1 MGGRFMRITFVI
13 LLPLSLLRAAE
24 EPFDYFRNSW
34 NVIGLKDY
42 RNGTRITPANELLLP
57 NKAKVTIRFGRDL
70 TPLSR
75 EQTKTL
81 LDGWLP
87 IILLTARDGDVRYD
101 FTLWA
106 TPLPSAKDWQKAF
119 DWPTEG
125 ENFMNWI
132 VAKATNTGAAP
143 AGAKLTIDERKPH
156 SITWPLAPGQS
167 ADAIVCVP
175 FVPSVPS
182 VPSPSPT
189 KEDAK
194 LWLDRTAEFWRGL
207 ILKAARITV
216 PCKKATEALLAAHV
230 CQLIANDHGELHG
243 GEGFYD
249 EFYIR
254 DGGYQIMELEEAG
267 LADAAAKA
275 VAVYLKRQRA
285 DGRFESQSN
294 QFDAN
299 GQALWVLWQYHKITG
314 DREWLE
320 KAYPQMRKA
329 VDWMMKARRQAPA
342 DSPFAGVLPAAP
354 ADGENLWDGKHH
366 IPGYDF
372 WNLRGLLCTADAARI
387 LGKAAEADELLAEA
401 KL

>member
-1 MGGRFMRITFVI
+1 MRC
-13 LLPLSLLRAAE
+13 LLVVACGLSHALAPGAE
-24 EPFDYFRNSW
+24 EPFDYFVNSW

-42 RNGTRITPANELLLP
+42 RDGTRITPANELLLA

-106 TPLPSAKDWQKAF
+106 TPLPSVKDWQKAY

-125 ENFMNWI
+125 ENFLNWI
-132 VAKATNTGAAP
+132 QVKATNTGP
-143 AGAKLTIDERKPH
+143 AQAEAKLKIDERAPH
-156 SITWPLAPGQS
+156 SFTWPLAPGQT
-167 ADAIVCVP
+167 AEAVLRIPFAPVP
-175 FVPSVPS
+175 D
-182 VPSPSPT
+182 SPAFD
-189 KEDAK
+189 KEVAK
-194 LWLDRTAEFWRGL
+194 LWLDRTVEWWRGL

-216 PCKKATEALLAAHV
+216 PCRKATEALLAAHV

-254 DGGYQIMELEEAG
+254 DGAYQLMELEEAG

-275 VAVYLKRQRA
+275 VAVYLKKQRP
-285 DGRFESQSN
+285 DGRFESQAN

-299 GQALWVLWQYHKITG
+299 GQALWAIWQYHKITG

-329 VDWMMKARRQAPA
+329 VDWMMKARRQEIGRA
-342 DSPFAGVLPAAP
+342 SCRERVL
-354 ADGENLWDGKHH
+354 
-366 IPGYDF
+366 Y
-372 WNLRGLLCTADAARI
+372 TV
-387 LGKAAEADELLAEA
+387 
-401 KL
+401 